1 MNKIEVGENKQVF
14 NPNSMTFEERKKDL
28 EMQEKHEIEQKKRE
42 KQSPYSNWFQFNREY
57 SREIIWLAGKY
68 PKAQQVLFFLLDQ
81 MDNYNAVMC
90 SYQVIQESLGMGRTS
105 ASNAIK
111 ILKEYNFITV
121 YKSGTSNVYSINKNL
136 AWSSW
141 GNNFKYAKF
150 DAKIL
155 ISESEQEEIKI
166 QTEKIKQITIKEDS

>member
-1 MNKIEVGENKQVF
+1 
-14 NPNSMTFEERKKDL
+14 
-28 EMQEKHEIEQKKRE
+28 
-42 KQSPYSNWFQFNREY
+42 
-57 SREIIWLAGKY
+57 
-68 PKAQQVLFFLLDQ
+68 
-81 MDNYNAVMC
+81 
-90 SYQVIQESLGMGRTS
+90 MGRTS

-155 ISESEQEEIKI
+155 ISESEQEKIKI